1 MTVST
6 EYIIWGKPPHSD
18 DETLLV
24 SETAGITDM
33 AQAQR
38 VIATLINVHGCTD
51 CRVQVFTL
59 GNGSE
64 LTNMFK
70 RAVA

>member
-1 MTVST
+1 MNR

-24 SETAGITDM
+24 CEAAGI
-33 AQAQR
+33 ASLEQAQR
-38 VIATLINVHGCTD
+38 VITQLTDIGCTD

-59 GNGSE
+59 GNGADVI
-64 LTNMFK
+64 NAFK
-70 RAVA
+70 GTIA

>member
-1 MTVST
+1 MTR

-24 SETAGITDM
+24 SEAAGIASM
-33 AQAQR
+33 EQAQR
-38 VIATLINVHGCTD
+38 VIAQLVDIGCTE

-59 GNGSE
+59 GNSADVI
-64 LTNMFK
+64 NAFK
-70 RAVA
+70 GAIA

>member
-1 MTVST
+1 MNK
-6 EYIIWGKPPHSD
+6 EYIIWGKPRHSD

-24 SETAGITDM
+24 SETAGIASM

-38 VIATLINVHGCTD
+38 VIAQLTDIHGCTD

-59 GNGSE
+59 GNGADVIDAFRS
-64 LTNMFK
+64 
-70 RAVA
+70 AVA

>member
-1 MTVST
+1 MNK

-24 SETAGITDM
+24 SETAGIASM
-33 AQAQR
+33 EQAQR
-38 VIATLINVHGCTD
+38 VIATLTDVHGCRD

-59 GNGSE
+59 GNAADVIRA
-64 LTNMFK
+64 FK
-70 RAVA
+70 SAVA

>member
-1 MTVST
+1 MNK

-24 SETAGITDM
+24 SETSGLTSM
-33 AQAQR
+33 EQAQR
-38 VIATLINVHGCTD
+38 VIAQLTDIHGCTD

-59 GNGSE
+59 GNGADVI
-64 LTNMFK
+64 NAFK
-70 RAVA
+70 GAIA

>member
-1 MTVST
+1 MNK

-24 SETAGITDM
+24 SETAGIASM
-33 AQAQR
+33 EQAQR
-38 VIATLINVHGCTD
+38 VIAQLTDIHGCRD

-59 GNGSE
+59 GNGADVI
-64 LTNMFK
+64 NAFK
-70 RAVA
+70 GTIA

>member
-1 MTVST
+1 MSK

-24 SETAGITDM
+24 CETAGIASM

-38 VIATLINVHGCTD
+38 VIAQLTDMGCTD
-51 CRVQVFTL
+51 CRVHIFTL
-59 GNGSE
+59 GNGADVIDAFRS
-64 LTNMFK
+64 
-70 RAVA
+70 AIA

>member
-1 MTVST
+1 MNK

-24 SETAGITDM
+24 SETAGLTSM
-33 AQAQR
+33 EQAQR
-38 VIATLINVHGCTD
+38 VIAQLTDIHGCTD

-59 GNGSE
+59 GNGADVI
-64 LTNMFK
+64 NAFK
-70 RAVA
+70 GAIA